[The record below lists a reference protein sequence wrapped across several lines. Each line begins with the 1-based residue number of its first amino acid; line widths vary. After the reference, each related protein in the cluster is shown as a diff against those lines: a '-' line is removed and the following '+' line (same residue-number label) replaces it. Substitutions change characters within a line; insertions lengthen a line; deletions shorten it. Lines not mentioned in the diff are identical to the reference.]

1 VAAIEALFFRQNNF
15 AFFRIR
21 MPAENNCH
29 VSDDSGCPA
38 ACFGLNFGRELFFIL
53 FFLEFD
59 ELDFDQFMIEK
70 CLVE

>member
-1 VAAIEALFFRQNNF
+1 
-15 AFFRIR
+15 